1 MADVTI
7 QPNRA
12 EAVTTPRRGGYR
24 PWFFLPG
31 PRSAGASRQRSDRR
45 LGYAMV
51 APAVVLL
58 LFVTAF
64 PLFYNLW
71 NSFHDVVLTNGNAP
85 RTFSGLANYTSL
97 FTQPGFVGA
106 LVHTV
111 GFTVVSVA
119 LETAVGLALAVML
132 NKAFRGRGLL
142 RAAILIPWA
151 VPTVV
156 SATLWQT
163 MFDPRSGFVD
173 YLLGLLHLP
182 GANLSW
188 FAGQWT
194 AWTAILVADAW
205 KNVPF
210 MAIVL
215 LAGLQVIPSDVY
227 EAARLDGAT
236 PWQAFRRVTL
246 PLLRPA
252 LLVALVF
259 RTLQSFLIFDVIYIM
274 TGGGPG
280 TRTVT
285 LSYLDWKSFLVDTNF
300 GAGGAISVILI
311 IVALLI
317 AGVYVR
323 VLRPRT

>member
-1 MADVTI
+1 
-7 QPNRA
+7 
-12 EAVTTPRRGGYR
+12 
-24 PWFFLPG
+24 
-31 PRSAGASRQRSDRR
+31 
-45 LGYAMV
+45 MV
-51 APAVVLL
+51 APALVLL

-64 PLFYNLW
+64 PLVYNLW
-71 NSFHDVVLTNGNAP
+71 NSFHNVVLTNGNAP
-85 RTFSGLANYTSL
+85 RTFSGLSNYKNL
-97 FTQPGFVGA
+97 FTQPGFTAA
-106 LVHTV
+106 LEHTV
-111 GFTVVSVA
+111 GFTVVSVV
-119 LETAVGLALAVML
+119 LETIAGLGLAVML
-132 NKAFRGRGLL
+132 NKAFRGRGVL

-173 YLLGLLHLP
+173 YLLKSMHLP
-182 GANLSW
+182 GGNLSW
-188 FAGQWT
+188 FSGEWT
-194 AWTAILVADAW
+194 AWTAIFVADAW

-215 LAGLQVIPSDVY
+215 LAGLQVIPTDVY
-227 EAARLDGAT
+227 EAARLDGASA
-236 PWQAFRRVTL
+236 WQAFRRVTL

-300 GAGGAISVILI
+300 GVGGAISLILI
-311 IVALLI
+311 VFALLI
-317 AGVYVR
+317 AAVYVR